1 MKTMNSKSGGT
12 RLGSPAPLIQT
23 RTRLFATGLQSVGSR
38 MLALLLLF
46 LLSSAAAYAQR
57 FNVSTNILEYANLGT
72 LNLDASCGVAR
83 KWSIGLGVRYNP
95 FSFESEKKGVF
106 YNRQQSYSFGARYW
120 LWHVN
125 SGWWM
130 GSKIRYQE
138 YSSGG
143 WRSSGAEEGDRY
155 GVGLYGGYSYMILP
169 HLNLEFGLGLW
180 TGGARYRTYSCPV
193 CGITESAGDKMFILP
208 DDLMIALAYVF

>member
-1 MKTMNSKSGGT
+1 MQESSKAMNMKNIYPESILKGNMASETVRLKLNSLRRS
-12 RLGSPAPLIQT
+12 L
-23 RTRLFATGLQSVGSR
+23 
-38 MLALLLLF
+38 LAAVLF
-46 LLSSAAAYAQR
+46 LLSSAAYAQR
-57 FNVSTNILEYANLGT
+57 FNISTNLLEYVNLGT
-72 LNLDASCGVAR
+72 LNVDASYSVA
-83 KWSIGLGVRYNP
+83 KNWSVGIGARYNP
-95 FSFESEKKGVF
+95 FSFESRNRGVF

-125 SGWWM
+125 SGWWF

-155 GVGLYGGYSYMILP
+155 GLGLYGGYSYMILP

-180 TGGARYRTYSCPV
+180 SGGVRYRTYSCPV
-193 CGITESAGDKMFILP
+193 CGITESSGDKIFILP
-208 DDLMIALAYVF
+208 DDLTIALAYVF